1 VAGPVLTVRFTEEP
15 LATLVPAAGDSLMTL
30 PDATVLLLAMA
41 TAPTARPAVV
51 MADVADACDDPTT
64 FGTVTD
70 VPPPPPPGVVLPLLP
85 PPPQPVSS
93 TATLNM
99 TDIQV
104 LAFRAFI
111 FSS

>member
-1 VAGPVLTVRFTEEP
+1 
-15 LATLVPAAGDSLMTL
+15 VPAAGDSLMTL
-30 PDATVLLLAMA
+30 PDATVLLLAMD
-41 TAPTARPAVV
+41 TAPSARPAAV

-70 VPPPPPPGVVLPLLP
+70 VPPPPPPGVVLPP

-93 TATLNM
+93 IATLNM